1 MGERG
6 EGRKE
11 EKRKEETVRE
21 GGLEKERKGKR
32 KIV

>member
-6 EGRKE
+6 EG
-11 EKRKEETVRE
+11 RKEETVRE
-21 GGLEKERKGKR
+21 GGLEKERKEKR